1 MSEIKLLNKQRIK
14 RQKRIRAKIVGTS
27 LRPRLTVFRSNQH
40 ISLQVIDDQAGKTLA
55 SASDLSKHAKDKVTK
70 TASAVATS
78 QVLLAALKKAKISS
92 LVFDRSYYKY
102 HGRVK
107 AVAETLREGG
117 IKL

>member
-1 MSEIKLLNKQRIK
+1 MSDIKLLNHNRLK
-14 RQKRIRAKIVGTS
+14 RQKRIRTKIFGTS
-27 LRPRLTVFRSNQH
+27 ERPRLTVFRSNEH
-40 ISLQVIDDQAGKTLA
+40 VSLQVIDDVAGKTLL
-55 SASDLSKHAKDKVTK
+55 SASDLTKGKKTKITK
-70 TASAVATS
+70 TASAVATA
-78 QVLLAALKKAKISS
+78 QVLLDLLKKKKINN